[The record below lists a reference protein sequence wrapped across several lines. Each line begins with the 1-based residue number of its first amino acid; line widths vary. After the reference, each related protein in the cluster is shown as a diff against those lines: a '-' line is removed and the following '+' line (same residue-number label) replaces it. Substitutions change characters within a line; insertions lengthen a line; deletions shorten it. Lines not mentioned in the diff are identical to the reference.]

1 MHPFDGSGSLPPRVM
16 PVGVSNLAVA
26 PARAAAPYTPPIVRA
41 GPTLGRPPMAPCATP
56 SFVSPPWV
64 ARRSLSTPSSFRI
77 CPRSPSRPRVGLGR
91 VPLAMAAPRPAAPP
105 SSRTAVAEAAEARLR
120 SRAVVALRAF
130 ADGAACTVLHEASTR
145 GSSTLLPGGLPEAEL
160 LLGAFF
166 GLWTI
171 AAAVRRLAA
180 ARNRHNRALIADS
193 LHLAYAWGVEAEAA
207 EAAAVAAAPLSLV
220 DEEVELAL
228 AWLHM
233 LDGED
238 GMTSAAA
245 AQLLWTYARSP
256 VTVHRRRVASG
267 LASFPVRS
275 NAAVAV
281 LHFLAADDAGCVAA
295 AAREAL
301 DAFVAAGVIPAAGGV
316 VDTTPVAVAAAAAA
330 SAMAAAAAAEEWTV
344 PRRPTTTD
352 AHSDDPRAS
361 LTRLLQLSDPAAVS
375 ASMAAATR
383 CGRGGALAASAAR
396 KKAAA
401 PGPPPPAALY
411 PPAVSP
417 WSGLSVGTAW
427 TSWAS
432 WGASTCPR
440 RPHLRLP
447 FPLRAAEVVKAPVA
461 SELRSSELLGLVS
474 LGSAAVAFELY
485 CMAGAVD
492 SPLRFVAIGLAL
504 AVGGLV
510 AYPRSTGAWRL
521 VERACALQ
529 Q

>member
-1 MHPFDGSGSLPPRVM
+1 M
-16 PVGVSNLAVA
+16 ATA
-26 PARAAAPYTPPIVRA
+26 PAA
-41 GPTLGRPPMAPCATP
+41 L
-56 SFVSPPWV
+56 SHS
-64 ARRSLSTPSSFRI
+64 AR
-77 CPRSPSRPRVGLGR
+77 
-91 VPLAMAAPRPAAPP
+91 
-105 SSRTAVAEAAEARLR
+105 AEAAEARLR
-120 SRAVVALRAF
+120 GRAVVALRAF

-145 GSSTLLPGGLPEAEL
+145 GTTLLPGGLPEAEM

-180 ARNRHNRALIADS
+180 ARNQHSRALIADS
-193 LHLAYAWGVEAEAA
+193 LHLAYAWTVEPEPAD
-207 EAAAVAAAPLSLV
+207 AAAVASAPLTLV

-228 AWLHM
+228 AWLIM

-238 GMTSAAA
+238 GMTSAGA

-256 VTVHRRRVASG
+256 VAVHRRRVATG

-281 LHFLAADDAGCVAA
+281 LHYLAADDVGFVAA
-295 AAREAL
+295 AARDAL
-301 DAFVAAGVIPAAGGV
+301 DSFVEAGVIPPAVAA

-330 SAMAAAAAAEEWTV
+330 ASAVPAAEAADTWMV
-344 PRRPTTTD
+344 PRRPTMTD

-361 LTRLLQLSDPAAVS
+361 LTRLLQLSDPGAVS

-383 CGRGGALAASAAR
+383 GRGGAESAALAAR
-396 KKAAA
+396 RQA
-401 PGPPPPAALY
+401 PEPSSPVQPPPP
-411 PPAVSP
+411 VESP
-417 WSGLSVGTAW
+417 WSAQSVSSAW
-427 TSWAS
+427 AAWSAWWA
-432 WGASTCPR
+432 TT
-440 RPHLRLP
+440 HLRQLWR
-447 FPLRAAEVVKAPVA
+447 FPSPMRAAQVVKAPVV
-461 SELRSSELLGLVS
+461 SELRSPELVGLVS
-474 LGSAAVAFELY
+474 LGSTAVAFELY

-492 SPLRFVAIGLAL
+492 SPFRFVAIGLAL

>member
-1 MHPFDGSGSLPPRVM
+1 MSAS
-16 PVGVSNLAVA
+16 
-26 PARAAAPYTPPIVRA
+26 
-41 GPTLGRPPMAPCATP
+41 
-56 SFVSPPWV
+56 
-64 ARRSLSTPSSFRI
+64 
-77 CPRSPSRPRVGLGR
+77 
-91 VPLAMAAPRPAAPP
+91 PAAL
-105 SSRTAVAEAAEARLR
+105 SSSARAEAAEARLR
-120 SRAVVALRAF
+120 GRAVVALRAF

-145 GSSTLLPGGLPEAEL
+145 GTTLLPGGLPEAEM
-160 LLGAFF
+160 LLGALA

-180 ARNRHNRALIADS
+180 ARNQHSRALIADS
-193 LHLAYAWGVEAEAA
+193 LHLAYAWTVEPDPVD
-207 EAAAVAAAPLSLV
+207 AAAVAAAPLSLV

-228 AWLHM
+228 AWLIM

-238 GMTSAAA
+238 GMTSAGA

-256 VTVHRRRVASG
+256 VAVHRRRVATG

-281 LHFLAADDAGCVAA
+281 LHYLAADDVGYVAA
-295 AAREAL
+295 AARDAL
-301 DAFVAAGVIPAAGGV
+301 DCFVEAGVIPAAV
-316 VDTTPVAVAAAAAA
+316 AEVDTTPVAVAAAAAA
-330 SAMAAAAAAEEWTV
+330 SAAAAAEAADTWTV
-344 PRRPTTTD
+344 PRRPTMTD

-361 LTRLLQLSDPAAVS
+361 LTRLLQLSDPGAVS

-383 CGRGGALAASAAR
+383 GRRGAGSVVSPARTQAS
-396 KKAAA
+396 
-401 PGPPPPAALY
+401 GPPPPVLPS
-411 PPAVSP
+411 PPAESP
-417 WSGLSVGTAW
+417 WSGQSVSSAWTAW
-427 TSWAS
+427 SAWWATS
-432 WGASTCPR
+432 
-440 RPHLRLP
+440 HLRHLSNFP
-447 FPLRAAEVVKAPVA
+447 SPLRAAQVVKAPVV
-461 SELRSSELLGLVS
+461 SELRSPELVGLVS

-492 SPLRFVAIGLAL
+492 SPFRFVAIGLAL

>member
-1 MHPFDGSGSLPPRVM
+1 MWPG
-16 PVGVSNLAVA
+16 A
-26 PARAAAPYTPPIVRA
+26 PCFVAAPVVSASTHARSPAA
-41 GPTLGRPPMAPCATP
+41 GFSGCLSVAKAAIPCFKSPRFGAHR
-56 SFVSPPWV
+56 SFTSPCTFRVS
-64 ARRSLSTPSSFRI
+64 
-77 CPRSPSRPRVGLGR
+77 PRSPSRLTDGQ
-91 VPLAMAAPRPAAPP
+91 VPLTMTAPP
-105 SSRTAVAEAAEARLR
+105 ATLSNSACAEAAEARLR
-120 SRAVVALRAF
+120 GRAVVALRAF

-145 GSSTLLPGGLPEAEL
+145 GTTLLPGGLPEAEM
-160 LLGAFF
+160 LLGALA

-180 ARNRHNRALIADS
+180 VRNQHNRALIADS
-193 LHLAYAWGVEAEAA
+193 LHLAYAWAA
-207 EAAAVAAAPLSLV
+207 EPEPADAAALASAPLTLV

-228 AWLHM
+228 AWLTM

-256 VTVHRRRVASG
+256 VAVHRRRVASG

-281 LHFLAADDAGCVAA
+281 LHYLAADDVGFVAA
-295 AAREAL
+295 AARDAL
-301 DAFVAAGVIPAAGGV
+301 DCFVKAGVIPAAV
-316 VDTTPVAVAAAAAA
+316 AAVDTAPVAVAASSAA
-330 SAMAAAAAAEEWTV
+330 STAAAAEVADTWTV
-344 PRRPTTTD
+344 PRRPNMTD

-375 ASMAAATR
+375 ASMTAATR
-383 CGRGGALAASAAR
+383 GSRGAAFTVSSACTQSSE
-396 KKAAA
+396 
-401 PGPPPPAALY
+401 PSPPLLPSPPSE
-411 PPAVSP
+411 SP
-417 WSGLSVGTAW
+417 WSAQSVGSAWTAW
-427 TSWAS
+427 STWWA
-432 WGASTCPR
+432 TT
-440 RPHLRLP
+440 HLRQLLIFP
-447 FPLRAAEVVKAPVA
+447 SPLRAAQVVKAPVV
-461 SELRSSELLGLVS
+461 SELRSSELVGLVS
-474 LGSAAVAFELY
+474 LGSTAVAYELY

-492 SPLRFVAIGLAL
+492 SPFRFVAIGLAL